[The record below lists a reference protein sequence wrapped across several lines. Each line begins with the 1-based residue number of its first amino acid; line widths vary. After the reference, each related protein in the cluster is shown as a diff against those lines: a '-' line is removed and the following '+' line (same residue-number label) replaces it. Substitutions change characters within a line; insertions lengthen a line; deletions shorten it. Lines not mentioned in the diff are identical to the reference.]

1 MRRLLAAIG
10 LAVVV
15 LVLAAAPA
23 SAHAELRATD
33 PPGGTVLEAAPE
45 RVVLRFTE
53 PVELSFGSVRVF
65 TGEGQRVD
73 TGPATHADGR
83 RDAVAVAVGGDRMGR
98 GSFVVAWRVLSA
110 DSHPVQGAFTFRV
123 GDVPSGG
130 DTDAFVRRLLAD
142 QGGSAAVGAAFGVAR
157 FAVLGGLLVLV
168 GGAAFVLVLWPA
180 GRDDARARRVEV
192 TAWLAAF
199 VGTVAAIGL
208 QGAYAAGLG
217 LGDAVRPSVV
227 SSVLDTRYGALAL
240 ARLALLVVAAVLVR
254 ASGAGAPEVR
264 TRTASVVGGVVA
276 VALLVTPGLAGHPG
290 TGDVAWF
297 TTAVDV
303 VHLAAAA
310 LWLGGLA
317 TVVVAPVDDTAVVR
331 RFSSVA
337 FVAVIVIAATGL
349 LQSWRQVGS
358 LDALRHTTYG
368 NLLLA
373 KVGLFVGM
381 VALAA
386 WSRKW
391 LRGGAGESLRRSV
404 AAEAA
409 VGVGVVVLTALLVNV
424 VPARNALAQPFS
436 ATVEAGNLFVDV
448 TVDPAKAGP
457 VEVHVYVLG
466 ASGAVTDVAELT
478 AQLSLPAE
486 SIGPL
491 RVPLERAAPGHYA
504 AYRFDV
510 PLAGRWR
517 LDVVARTGD
526 VDQVRG
532 TTTVRIR

>member
-1 MRRLLAAIG
+1 MRRLLAAVG
-10 LAVVV
+10 LLLLV
-15 LVLAAAPA
+15 LVLGAAPA

-33 PPGGTVLEAAPE
+33 PPGGGVLDTAPE

-65 TGEGQRVD
+65 TEEGQRVD
-73 TGPATHADGR
+73 TGSAAHADGR
-83 RDAVAVAVGGDRMGR
+83 RDAVAVTVAGDRMGR

-123 GDVPSGG
+123 GDAVAGG

-142 QGGSAAVGAAFGVAR
+142 QGGSAAVGAAYGVAR
-157 FAVLGGLLVLV
+157 FAVLGGLLLLV
-168 GGAAFVLVLWPA
+168 GSSAFVLALWPA
-180 GRDDARARRVEV
+180 GRDDKRARRLVAG
-192 TAWLAAF
+192 AWAATF

-217 LGDAVRPSVV
+217 LGDALRPSVV
-227 SSVLDTRYGALAL
+227 SSVLDTRYGVVAVT
-240 ARLALLVVAAVLVR
+240 RLALLAVAAVLVR
-254 ASGAGAPEVR
+254 RSRTLVRDRR
-264 TRTASVVGGVVA
+264 TRTVGVVLA
-276 VALLVTPGLAGHPG
+276 AGLLVTPGLAGHPG
-290 TGDVAWF
+290 AGEAAWF

-310 LWLGGLA
+310 VWLGGLA
-317 TVVVAPVDDTAVVR
+317 MVVVAAVDDEGVVR

-349 LQSWRQVGS
+349 VQSWRQVGS

-368 NLLLA
+368 NLLVA
-373 KVGLFVGM
+373 KVALFVGM

-386 WSRKW
+386 WSRRW
-391 LRGGAGESLRRSV
+391 LRRGAGDSLRRSV
-404 AAEAA
+404 AGEAA
-409 VGVGVVVLTALLVNV
+409 VGVAVVVLTALLVNV

-457 VEVHVYVLG
+457 VELHVYVLA
-466 ASGAVTDVAELT
+466 ASGAVTEVAELT

-491 RVPLERAAPGHYA
+491 RVPLERVAPGHYA

>member
-1 MRRLLAAIG
+1 MRRLLAWVG
-10 LAVVV
+10 LTLLVSV
-15 LVLAAAPA
+15 LGAAPA

-33 PPGGTVLEAAPE
+33 PIGGAVLEAAPE

-65 TGEGQRVD
+65 TAEGQRVD
-73 TGPATHADGR
+73 SGPAAHADGR
-83 RDAVAVAVGGDRMGR
+83 RDAVAVAVAGDRMGR

-123 GDVPSGG
+123 GDVVGGG

-142 QGGSAAVGAAFGVAR
+142 QGGSAAVGAAYGVAR

-168 GGAAFVLVLWPA
+168 GATAFVLVLWPA
-180 GRDDARARRVEV
+180 GRDDGRARWVQAA
-192 TAWLAAF
+192 AWVAAF
-199 VGTVAAIGL
+199 VGTVAAVGL

-227 SSVLDTRYGALAL
+227 SGVLDTRYGVVAL
-240 ARLALLVVAAVLVR
+240 ARLALLVVATVLVR
-254 ASGAGAPEVR
+254 TSGAGTPDVR
-264 TRTASVVGGVVA
+264 TRTVVGGGVLG

-290 TGDVAWF
+290 TGDAAWF

-310 LWLGGLA
+310 VWLGGLA
-317 TVVVAPVDDTAVVR
+317 MVVFAVVADTAVVR

-337 FVAVIVIAATGL
+337 FVAVIVIAATGA

-368 NLLLA
+368 NLLVA
-373 KVGLFVGM
+373 KVALFVGM

-386 WSRKW
+386 WSRRW
-391 LRGGAGESLRRSV
+391 LRRAAGESLRRSV

-409 VGVGVVVLTALLVNV
+409 VGVGVVVLTALLVNL

-436 ATVEAGNLFVDV
+436 ATVEAGHLFVDV

-457 VEVHVYVLG
+457 VDVHVYVLA
-466 ASGAVTDVAELT
+466 ASGAVTEVAELT

-491 RVPLERAAPGHYA
+491 RVPLERVAPGHFA

-532 TTTVRIR
+532 TTNVRIR